1 MRQYFDAGES
11 HLIVEFGD
19 SIELTTNRE
28 VRALGR
34 ALQGLSVP
42 WLREVLPTYRSLMI
56 SYCPFSITPHELK
69 EICEGLCALNIPSSH
84 GCSEEV
90 EIPVFYGGELG
101 LDIEDVARETDLSVE
116 EVIALHTSRSY
127 PVYMIGFLPGY
138 PYLGG
143 LDARLSLP
151 RLKVPRTKV
160 SAGSVAIAEQQTG
173 VYPLASPGGWRLIGH
188 TPLCFFDPQQSQ
200 PSLLQ
205 AGQWVRFRAVSWPEY
220 QAIAALV
227 RAGQFKV
234 QKALM
239 EVAHG

>member
-19 SIELTTNRE
+19 TIDLAINRE
-28 VRALGR
+28 VRALAR
-34 ALQGLSVP
+34 ALQSLGVP

-56 SYCPFSITPHELK
+56 SYCPFSITQSELK
-69 EICEGLCALNIPSSH
+69 DICEHLSTMALPRNRDD
-84 GCSEEV
+84 GEEI
-90 EIPVFYGGELG
+90 EIPVLYGGEWG
-101 LDIEDVARETDLSVE
+101 LDMPDVARETALSID
-116 EVIALHTSRSY
+116 EVIALHTSRPY

-160 SAGSVAIAEQQTG
+160 PAGSVAIALQQTG

-188 TPLCFFDPQQSQ
+188 TPLCFFDPHQGQ

-205 AGQWVRFRAVSWPEY
+205 AGQWVRFRAVSSSEY
-220 QAIAALV
+220 QDIAALV
-227 RAGQFKV
+227 SAGRYRVRKTPV
-234 QKALM
+234 
-239 EVAHG
+239 EVAVG